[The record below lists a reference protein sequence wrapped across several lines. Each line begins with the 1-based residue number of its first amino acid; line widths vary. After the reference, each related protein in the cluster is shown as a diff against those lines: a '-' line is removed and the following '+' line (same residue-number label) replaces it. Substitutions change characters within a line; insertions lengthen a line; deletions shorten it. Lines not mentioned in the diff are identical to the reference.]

1 MGAFCIGA
9 TIPDLPTTSNNGITG
24 SWSPAIIDNTQTT
37 TYTFTPDAGQCAQEI
52 TLEIVVDASITP
64 TFDAV
69 GAFCIGATIPDLPT
83 TSNNGITG
91 SWSPAIDNMQTTT
104 YTFTPDEGQCAEEIT
119 MEIEV
124 NEKPT
129 LTLFANR
136 TEITCKE
143 PTATITANAS
153 GGAIP
158 YRYRLNN
165 LWSVNNNFTIETG
178 GVVDITMEDNNQCT
192 ANAQITISENKPSP
206 IVTVKTIPAVCYPA
220 TIDLANAIVTSN
232 ASINK
237 YFSTSNLSSELSST
251 IVQGVTNKTFY
262 VAGFDMQ
269 TGCMG
274 NATAIPVQIN
284 ELNVQHI
291 GDTIVCENNT
301 VRLWARGMGEQAT
314 QYKYD
319 FYRTGNN
326 PSYAVANNTQNRY
339 IESITTTNGNILYNI
354 GVQNGACQYN
364 KTFTISTI
372 NSPVLKVEES
382 SKGVKAIVENEIHPP
397 YLYRFDDGF
406 WQASPWFHLHE
417 KGTYDVTVANAHGCE
432 TTIPFT
438 INSSLDIIPA
448 LFFTPNGDG
457 VNDTWEIENIGH
469 YPHAIIEIYD
479 RFSKHLITYKG
490 NETGWDGMYL
500 GYPMPMTDYWY
511 IITIPELGKPR
522 TGHFTLK
529 R

>member
-1 MGAFCIGA
+1 MW
-9 TIPDLPTTSNNGITG
+9 DVTG
-24 SWSPAIIDNTQTT
+24 TQPVQPAIECYETATWNANICDWVINSTT
-37 TYTFTPDAGQCAQEI
+37 T
-52 TLEIVVDASITP
+52 ITP
-64 TFDAV
+64 IFTAINSICQ
-69 GAFCIGATIPDLPT
+69 GEIINSLPT

-91 SWSPAIDNMQTTT
+91 SWSPAIDNTQTIT
-104 YTFTPDEGQCAEEIT
+104 YTFTPDAGQCAQEIT
-119 MEIEV
+119 LDIVV

-158 YRYRLNN
+158 YRYRINN
-165 LWSVNNNFTIETG
+165 ADWSVNNNFTIETG

-326 PSYAVANNTQNRY
+326 PSYAVANSTQNRY

-354 GVQNGACQYN
+354 GVQNGACQYTQSVN
-364 KTFTISTI
+364 ITTIP
-372 NSPVLKVEES
+372 SPVIQVEES
-382 SKGVKAIVENEIHPP
+382 SEGVKTIVENETHPP
-397 YLYRFDDGF
+397 YLYRYDNGN
-406 WQASPWFHLHE
+406 WQTSPWFHLHE
-417 KGTYDVTVANAHGCE
+417 KGTYTVTVANARGCE
-432 TTIPFT
+432 TTVPF
-438 INSSLDIIPA
+438 IVNRALDIIPA
-448 LFFTPNGDG
+448 LFFSPNNDG

-479 RFSKHLITYKG
+479 RFSKLLITYKG